1 MGKHCKIAEHVYKF
15 KDYYHSEVEVVDY
28 PFSNVVA
35 NGYDQKKLDV
45 LIARFNGAETI
56 EAKNKLADQ
65 LPQELFPKCRFC
77 GKRIVNINFELKLI
91 HGNIIKVL
99 KPAVHTRVVDGVK
112 HVLSCCEDC
121 LLKHFKNDPPKS
133 SKYYFMKGNKYGAYS
148 FDLSEAEYKKICSM
162 TAGVTE
168 KSLIRKHGEEKG
180 KQMWESYRKKQAE
193 KNTFEYKQKNL
204 GWTKEQFDEFNKS
217 RAITLE
223 NMVAKYGQKEG
234 KKRYDEYVE
243 KQHITK
249 SWDYMVQVH
258 GEEKAAQ
265 INAQKPLTKE
275 NFVRKYGKD
284 EGTFLWKM
292 FCDKYTV
299 GYSEVSQELFRKID
313 ALIGDKHDT
322 YFATKNDGE
331 YEVFLENDKYV
342 FIDYFIKDLNVA
354 IEFNGRVFHADPR
367 FYKADDIIN
376 PFNSDKPSTAQQI
389 WDKDKARYESLKKLG
404 ISTIVVWETDYR
416 SPEFNVAEF
425 LKSHNLL

>member
-1 MGKHCKIAEHVYKF
+1 MGKHSLIAEHVDKF
-15 KDYYHSEVEVVDY
+15 KDYYHSEVKVIDY

-35 NGYDQKKLDV
+35 NGYDPKKLDV

-65 LPQELFPKCRFC
+65 LPQELFPTCRFC

-121 LLKHFKNDPPKS
+121 LLEHFKNDPPKS
-133 SKYYFMKGNKYGAYS
+133 PKYYFMKGNKYGAYS

-168 KSLIRKHGEEKG
+168 QSLIRKHGEEKG

-223 NMVAKYGQKEG
+223 NMVAKYGPKEG

-243 KQHITK
+243 KQMITK

-258 GEEKAAQ
+258 GEEKAKQ
-265 INAQKPLTKE
+265 INYQKAMIEE
-275 NFVRKYGKD
+275 NFIRKYGEE
-284 EGTFLWKM
+284 EGRKMWK
-292 FCDKYTV
+292 KYCEKFSV

-322 YFATKNDGE
+322 YFATKNCEKEMFLEDGRC
-331 YEVFLENDKYV
+331 VFL
-342 FIDYFIKDLNVA
+342 DYFIKDLNIS
-354 IEFNGRVFHADPR
+354 IEFNGTIFHADPR
-367 FYKADDIIN
+367 VYKADSIIN
-376 PFNSDKPSTAQQI
+376 PFNSNKPLTAQQI
-389 WDKDKARYESLKKLG
+389 WDRDNARYESLKKLG
-404 ISTIVVWETDYR
+404 ISTIVVWQKDYD
-416 SPEFNVAEF
+416 SPEFNVTEF
-425 LKSHNLL
+425 LKSNGLL